1 MDDWIKPS
9 DKEPDKYQDV
19 LICTEDLKVKA
30 VMYMGA
36 GKWSTYCKVIGW
48 MPFPE
53 PMKKVPEES
62 KDVVAQPKKRGRKKK
77 I

>member
-1 MDDWIKPS
+1 MEWIKVT

-19 LICTEDLKVKA
+19 LVCTEDFKVKA

-36 GKWSTYCKVIGW
+36 GKWSTYCKIIGW

-53 PMKKVPEES
+53 PMKEVPEES
-62 KDVVAQPKKRGRKKK
+62 KDAAVQPKRRGRKKK
-77 I
+77 T